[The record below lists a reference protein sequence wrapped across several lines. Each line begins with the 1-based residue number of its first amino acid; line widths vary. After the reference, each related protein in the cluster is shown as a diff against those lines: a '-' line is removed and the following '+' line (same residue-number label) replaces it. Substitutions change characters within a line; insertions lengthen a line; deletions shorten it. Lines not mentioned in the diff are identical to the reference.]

1 MPSAGASLCAGYGQK
16 MDLLRLVKVETGLKG
31 EDTLNAI
38 NISNKATANQPKAYS
53 LLAESPMAAPLLTLI
68 VGFVLFSL
76 FVPNFASV
84 RTISGIVNAASINA
98 IVVIG
103 VTMLMISGEFDLSV
117 GAIVAMGGFIF
128 ANITLTGGSV
138 VVAVATTLLVTAAL
152 GGINGWLTIG
162 TGIPSFIVTLGTRSI
177 YRAAVWIF
185 SGGLMLQTAEKLPS
199 YEFFSGRLDLINNL
213 IDKANFRTVT
223 VWALL
228 LALLLQLVLTRTK
241 FGNQVFA
248 TGGNPGAAIAQGVR
262 TKLIKLISFT
272 LTGFLAGMAGIMTFS
287 QFTTVFVA
295 TATGLELT
303 AIAAAVV
310 GGTLLTGGVGSI
322 LGGLIGILI
331 INMLRTGVIL
341 LGLPSDNFEA
351 IV

>member
-1 MPSAGASLCAGYGQK
+1 MAPP
-16 MDLLRLVKVETGLKG
+16 LV
-31 EDTLNAI
+31 
-38 NISNKATANQPKAYS
+38 
-53 LLAESPMAAPLLTLI
+53 TLI
-68 VGFVLFSL
+68 VGFILFSV
-76 FVPNFASV
+76 FVPNFASA

-117 GAIVAMGGFIF
+117 GATVAMGGYVF
-128 ANITLTGGSV
+128 AKITLNGGSP
-138 VVAVATTLLVTAAL
+138 VVAVIVTLLVTAVMGA
-152 GGINGWLTIG
+152 INGGLTIG
-162 TGIPSFIVTLGTRSI
+162 TGIPSFIVTLGTLSI

-185 SGGLMLQTAEKLPS
+185 SGGLMLQTAEKLPI
-199 YEFFSGRLDLINNL
+199 YEMLSGRLGFINNL
-213 IDKANFRTVT
+213 IEQANFRTVT
-223 VWALL
+223 VWAILLGLL
-228 LALLLQLVLTRTK
+228 LHLVLTRTR

-248 TGGNPGAAIAQGVR
+248 TGGNPGAAMAQGVKTKR
-262 TKLIKLISFT
+262 VKLICFT
-272 LTGFLAGMAGIMTFS
+272 LTGALAGVAGIMTFS

-295 TATGLELT
+295 TATDLELT

-322 LGGLIGILI
+322 IGGMLGILV

-351 IV
+351 IVGVAIIGAAIINEYIRRRS

>member
-1 MPSAGASLCAGYGQK
+1 
-16 MDLLRLVKVETGLKG
+16 VKVEAGRKG
-31 EDTLNAI
+31 EDSLDAM
-38 NISNKATANQPKAYS
+38 NISNEATAKQAKARG
-53 LLAESPMAAPLLTLI
+53 LLTESPMAAPLLTLM

-117 GAIVAMGGFIF
+117 GAIVAMGGYIF
-128 ANITLTGGSV
+128 AKITLNDGSPAV
-138 VVAVATTLLVTAAL
+138 AVVATLLVTAAM
-152 GGINGWLTIG
+152 GGINGGLTIG

-185 SGGLMLQTAEKLPS
+185 SGGLMLQVAEKLPI
-199 YEFFSGRLDLINNL
+199 YEVFSGRLELINNL
-213 IDKANFRTVT
+213 IERANFRTVT

-228 LALLLQLVLTRTK
+228 LALLLQLVLTRTR
-241 FGNQVFA
+241 FGNQLFA
-248 TGGNPGAAIAQGVR
+248 TGGNPGAAVAQGVK
-262 TKLIKLISFT
+262 TKLVKLISFT
-272 LTGFLAGMAGIMTFS
+272 LTGFLAGIAGIMTFS

-322 LGGLIGILI
+322 IGGLVGILI
-331 INMLRTGVIL
+331 INMLRTGVVL

-351 IV
+351 IVGVAIIGAAIINEYIRRRS